1 MNLKNQIS
9 GRYMNPTDQVLIRFI
24 NVVADYV
31 SLNVSL
37 TVDRDVWSH
46 MDRIVYQQVRTKVA
60 RALADE

>member
-9 GRYMNPTDQVLIRFI
+9 GRYMNPTDRVLVRFI
-24 NVVADYV
+24 DIVADYV

-37 TVDRDVWSH
+37 TVDRDVWRH

-60 RALADE
+60 RSLADG

>member
-1 MNLKNQIS
+1 
-9 GRYMNPTDQVLIRFI
+9 MNPTDQVLIRFI